1 MRWCVQGSESDEA
14 LVVRAQK
21 GDASATEQLLRRY
34 AGTVRAHAR
43 RFFLAGGETDDLV
56 QEGMIGLYAAVR
68 EYRAEEGKS
77 FKNFAYLCVRRHILD
92 AVKASARRKNG
103 PLNESVSL
111 SDPDLGNRAEEGSPE
126 DLVLE
131 GEEEREFRKRLTKE
145 LSDFEFRVMT
155 MYLDGMSYAEI
166 CEATG
171 KNNKSIDN
179 ALTRAKKKLQ
189 ASYSAK

>member
-1 MRWCVQGSESDEA
+1 MQDSERDEA
-14 LVVRAQK
+14 LVERAQR
-21 GDASATEQLLRRY
+21 GDAEATEQLLRRY

>member
-111 SDPDLGNRAEEGSPE
+111 SDPDLGAQAEEGSPE

-189 ASYSAK
+189 ASYSIK

>member
-14 LVVRAQK
+14 LVKRAQK

-43 RFFLAGGETDDLV
+43 RFFLAGGDMDDLV

-111 SDPDLGNRAEEGSPE
+111 SDPVLGDRAEEGSPE

-189 ASYSAK
+189 ASYSIK